1 MKKFAII
8 ANMMMEMCMCCMC
21 MISCVPFSDEFSISE
36 VVHCAV

>member
-21 MISCVPFSDEFSISE
+21 MISCVLFPDESSISE
-36 VVHCAV
+36 AAHCAA